1 MNKTFLFIA
10 VMASAIFYPSC
21 SNDIDLT
28 SEWKDI
34 PIVYGLISKSDSAN
48 YIRVEKAFIDNDIS
62 ALELAQNPDSLY
74 YDNISVQI
82 RSLNPNN
89 PVTYDLNRVDGNE
102 KGFVREE
109 GVFANEPNYLYELV
123 LPDGEELVGAQEYE
137 FVLNRG
143 DDSDL
148 VTATALI
155 VDNIDIRDPD
165 SDPATSD
172 AINWE
177 QFGLK
182 IGWRGS
188 NGARIFDVTL
198 FLNIEE
204 KDQSN
209 PANDRIITLEW
220 KIEENMPAVYVNNQ
234 VRMDTRLN
242 KVDLFQYLGNR
253 LEKNP
258 SVARKFVSFDV
269 LVTGG
274 GDALNDYIS
283 AGNANTGIT
292 STQVIPTYS
301 NLSEG
306 YGIFSSRNSQFQE
319 GYVLNSSTKDSLQT
333 NPLTEDLNFQF

>member
-1 MNKTFLFIA
+1 MKKIFLFIVVIA
-10 VMASAIFYPSC
+10 GAIFYPSC

-48 YIRVEKAFIDNDIS
+48 YIRVEKAFIDNNIS
-62 ALELAQNPDSLY
+62 ALELAQIPDSLY
-74 YDNISVQI
+74 YDNITVQI
-82 RSLNPNN
+82 RSTDPNN
-89 PVTYDLNRVDGNE
+89 PVTFDLNRVDGNL

-109 GVFANEPNYLYELV
+109 GIFANTPNYLYELI
-123 LPDGEELVGAQEYE
+123 LPVGEELVGFQEYE
-137 FVLNRG
+137 LVINRG

-155 VDNIDIRDPD
+155 VDDIDIRDPD
-165 SDPATSD
+165 SDPLTAD
-172 AINWE
+172 AVNWVRYGME
-177 QFGLK
+177 V
-182 IGWRGS
+182 GWRGS
-188 NGARIFDVTL
+188 NGAEIFDVTI

-204 KDQSN
+204 KDLSN
-209 PANDRIITLEW
+209 PANDRILTLEW
-220 KIEENMPAVYVNNQ
+220 KIEENMPAVYVQNQ

-242 KVDLFQYLGNR
+242 KVDLFQYLSNR

-258 SVARKFVSFDV
+258 SIVRKFKSFDI

-274 GDALNDYIS
+274 GGELNDYIS

-306 YGIFSSRNSQFQE
+306 YGIFSSRNSQFQQ
-319 GYVLNSSTKDSLQT
+319 GYVLNASTIDSIQ
-333 NPLTEDLNFQF
+333 NNSLTQDLNFQF